1 MLGFGFFLCWKP
13 HSNSPIMFHFSCL
26 NIPVWNILYSDQLKF
41 YHVLIISVAEILE
54 LHGEWIE
61 ATPFAELVSKRQKIT
76 VRHAYN
82 KIKKVFTNNEI
93 LRVQLPNRR
102 VLYGL
107 PKFGWNNAILAPEE
121 TLRNLNNI
129 PSKWKKLKEIAEKF
143 GGYLLDLEHQ
153 KLKLGDRDPETGW
166 PKENYDQVLPI
177 QGIIVLK
184 GATDL
189 AAAIKII
196 IPEKYDAFIFTPSL
210 VNEVIRPDDQIY
222 WRDKRK
228 LYKVKK
234 IDKISDPYETSYVI
248 LKVVKI
254 RII

>member
-1 MLGFGFFLCWKP
+1 MIKISPDEILLKHGKWISRLEFIELIIHERNVGKRQAYNIIKDFMRKSRRIKKHLFQDRTTMYGLEEFGP
-13 HSNSPIMFHFSCL
+13 PSPIIINGTNFLKPKLMTSK
-26 NIPVWNILYSDQLKF
+26 WNILQKR
-41 YHVLIISVAEILE
+41 LE
-54 LHGEWIE
+54 
-61 ATPFAELVSKRQKIT
+61 
-76 VRHAYN
+76 
-82 KIKKVFTNNEI
+82 
-93 LRVQLPNRR
+93 
-102 VLYGL
+102 
-107 PKFGWNNAILAPEE
+107 
-121 TLRNLNNI
+121 
-129 PSKWKKLKEIAEKF
+129 KE

-153 KLKLGDRDPETGW
+153 KMKLGDRDPETGW

-248 LKVVKI
+248 LKVVEI

>member
-1 MLGFGFFLCWKP
+1 MSEVTITDCDEKM
-13 HSNSPIMFHFSCL
+13 SNGKRVDIWTEFRT
-26 NIPVWNILYSDQLKF
+26 VLKKNPGIKAKYLLLKLRKRIDLSKSTIY
-41 YHVLIISVAEILE
+41 YHLSSWE
-54 LHGEWIE
+54 LQ
-61 ATPFAELVSKRQKIT
+61 KRYYRENAKYYLPDDW
-76 VRHAYN
+76 RRYR
-82 KIKKVFTNNEI
+82 NEI
-93 LRVQLPNRR
+93 ENKVNKTKRLP
-102 VLYGL
+102 G
-107 PKFGWNNAILAPEE
+107 
-121 TLRNLNNI
+121 
-129 PSKWKKLKEIAEKF
+129 KWEVLKEELGIV

-166 PKENYDQVLPI
+166 PKENYDQVIPI
-177 QGIIVLK
+177 QGIIFQK

-189 AAAIKII
+189 AAAVPII
-196 IPEKYDAFIFTPSL
+196 IPEKYDAFIYTPSL

-234 IDKISDPYETSYVI
+234 IDEISDPYETSYVI